1 MRPRSRRT
9 STSVQAALDAA
20 RIEIERL
27 REDNHR
33 LRTERLRG
41 AGIGAAVGRA
51 AGVAGTAAE
60 IEDRRDQAWHKGVE
74 VLVLQEMLLDLCMSV
89 ERAMIAVRAQL
100 ADGIPP
106 TELDRRLVDRRRS
119 DRLGTSA
126 PSPRAIG
133 ANGDP
138 APNGNGHGGDGHA
151 VISLAE
157 RLRRASHSRPSTTH
171 RPEGTER

>member
-1 MRPRSRRT
+1 MKTRSRRT
-9 STSVQAALDAA
+9 STSVQSALEAAQT
-20 RIEIERL
+20 EIERL

-51 AGVAGTAAE
+51 AGLAGTAAE
-60 IEDRRDQAWHKGVE
+60 IEDRQDEAWHKGVE

-100 ADGIPP
+100 AEGIPP

-119 DRLGTSA
+119 DRLRDHDVSPHTSQA
-126 PSPRAIG
+126 AMSAT
-133 ANGDP
+133 NGR
-138 APNGNGHGGDGHA
+138 DGHE

-157 RLRRASHSRPSTTH
+157 RLRRASRARPSTTH